1 MKNFFAFFA
10 VLFLSIVFGN
20 SIAYAIDVQPLP
32 IVAIVTLGLFAAGFG
47 VKISGVAGSMFSNLG
62 KTSRNNMGGLKV
74 TLYYGLTDDILT
86 DPQLPDQE
94 SSAVGIDTLA
104 VLIGDILMKPG
115 KCMFTMYGTPE
126 EIELSSTMVGGT
138 DAQSHKQEVSIKS
151 PGLAAKL
158 IGFLAATNNEN
169 MFFVVERHNGVKYKV
184 GTPGLPAVK
193 SDDKSGSGK
202 KVEDGAAAT
211 MTFYSYGP
219 GPAPIYAGSIP
230 LTIAGSGSGSG
241 A

>member
-10 VLFLSIVFGN
+10 VLLLGCVFGN
-20 SIAYAIDVQPLP
+20 AIASELHFQVLP
-32 IVAIVTLGLFAAGFG
+32 SVSLVTGGLFLAGAFTK
-47 VKISGVAGSMFSNLG
+47 VSGVAGSMFANIG
-62 KTSRNNMGGLKV
+62 KVSRNNMGGLKV

-94 SSAVGIDTLA
+94 SSAVGIDTLN
-104 VLIGDILMKPG
+104 VLVGDIIMKPG
-115 KCMFTMYGTPE
+115 KCMFMIYGTPE
-126 EIELSSTMVGGT
+126 EIELKNSLVGGN
-138 DAQSHKQEVSIKS
+138 DCQSHKHEIIIKS

-158 IGFLAATNNEN
+158 IGFEAATNNEN
-169 MFFVVERHNGVKYKV
+169 LFFVAERHNGTKYKV

-193 SDDKSGSGK
+193 SADESGSGK

-211 MTFYSYGP
+211 MTWYSYGP

-230 LTIAGSGSGSG
+230 LTVAGSGSGSG
-241 A
+241 V